1 MILSNITRF
10 PQSICL
16 CLIMGLFIGIP
27 HSQAF
32 AQELPLTL
40 LPAAQDAP
48 LGSLVE
54 VELHLSGL
62 GDAAAP
68 SLSAFDLTLD
78 FDPTVVTFETVQY
91 GDPLLGDPLD
101 VLNQGSL
108 TSTESDTGVVTALNL
123 SLDLPQE
130 LDTLQASAFR
140 LAVLTFTA
148 VGVGTSPLDITVH
161 AVGGDTLGDP
171 LLATAAGGTITVIEQ
186 PDLDN
191 DGVVNDSDNCPTVPN
206 PDQADA
212 DGDLVGDVCDPDDD
226 NDGIDD
232 SIDNCPFTANPD
244 QTDSDGDGLGD
255 SCDSDPDGDGIE
267 ASDNCPATPNPDQTD
282 SDGDGLG
289 DACDADDDNDGLDDT
304 QDNCPTLA
312 NPDQADLDSDGIGDV
327 CDADV
332 DGDGISNPT
341 DNCPTAANPGQDNT
355 DGDSAGDACDAD
367 DDNDGLLDEQDNCA
381 LIANPDQT
389 DTDGDGIGD
398 VCDGDLDGDGI
409 ANLNDNCPSV
419 PNSGQS
425 DLDGDGQGDVCDSD
439 IDGDGVSNDSDICP
453 GTPLGVVVA
462 PSTGCSL
469 AQLCPCEGP
478 RGTTVA
484 WRNYGRQ
491 YVSCVAQSAESFVAQ
506 GLLTKA
512 EKDVLVSQAALS
524 TCGEKK

>member
-1 MILSNITRF
+1 MIHVNIIRF

-16 CLIMGLFIGIP
+16 CLIMGLFIGVLRP
-27 HSQAF
+27 QVF

-62 GDAAAP
+62 GDATAP

-78 FDPTVVTFETVQY
+78 FDPTVLTFESVQY

-108 TSTESDTGVVTALNL
+108 NSTESDIGVVTALNL

-148 VGVGTSPLDITVH
+148 VGVGTSPLDITIH
-161 AVGGDTLGDP
+161 AVGDTLGDP
-171 LLATAAGGTITVIEQ
+171 LLATAAGGTITVTEQ

-267 ASDNCPATPNPDQTD
+267 AGDNCPVTP
-282 SDGDGLG
+282 
-289 DACDADDDNDGLDDT
+289 
-304 QDNCPTLA
+304 
-312 NPDQADLDSDGIGDV
+312 
-327 CDADV
+327 
-332 DGDGISNPT
+332 
-341 DNCPTAANPGQDNT
+341 
-355 DGDSAGDACDAD
+355 
-367 DDNDGLLDEQDNCA
+367 
-381 LIANPDQT
+381 NPDQT

-409 ANLNDNCPSV
+409 ANASDNCPAV

-425 DLDGDGQGDVCDSD
+425 DLNGDGQGDVCDAD
-439 IDGDGVSNDSDICP
+439 IDGDGVSNESDICP

-484 WRNYGRQ
+484 WRNHGK

-506 GLLTKA
+506 GLLTEA
-512 EKDVLVSQAALS
+512 EKDALVSQAAQS
-524 TCGEKK
+524 TCGEKN

>member
-1 MILSNITRF
+1 MTHVNTIRLPRSARLYLLLS
-10 PQSICL
+10 L
-16 CLIMGLFIGIP
+16 VLGLLAAP
-27 HSQAF
+27 VF

-40 LPAAQDAP
+40 LPVAQDAP

-68 SLSAFDLTLD
+68 SLSAFEITLN
-78 FDPTVVTFETVQY
+78 FDPTVLTFESVQY
-91 GDPLLGDPLD
+91 GDPLLGNPLD

-108 TSTESDTGVVTALNL
+108 TSTESDTGVVTALSL

-140 LAVLTFTA
+140 LAALTFIA
-148 VGVGTSPLDITVH
+148 VGVGMSPLDITFH
-161 AVGGDTLGDP
+161 AVGDALGDP
-171 LLATAAGGTITVIEQ
+171 MLATATGGTITVPEQ

-191 DGVVNDSDNCPTVPN
+191 DGVVNDSDNCPIVSN
-206 PDQADA
+206 PDQ
-212 DGDLVGDVCDPDDD
+212 DD
-226 NDGIDD
+226 
-232 SIDNCPFTANPD
+232 
-244 QTDSDGDGLGD
+244 
-255 SCDSDPDGDGIE
+255 
-267 ASDNCPATPNPDQTD
+267 
-282 SDGDGLG
+282 
-289 DACDADDDNDGLDDT
+289 
-304 QDNCPTLA
+304 
-312 NPDQADLDSDGIGDV
+312 
-327 CDADV
+327 
-332 DGDGISNPT
+332 
-341 DNCPTAANPGQDNT
+341 T
-355 DGDSAGDACDAD
+355 DGDSVGDACDAD
-367 DDNDGLLDEQDNCA
+367 DDNDGLLDEQDNCP

-389 DTDGDGIGD
+389 DTDGDRVGD
-398 VCDGDLDGDGI
+398 VCGG
-409 ANLNDNCPSV
+409 
-419 PNSGQS
+419 
-425 DLDGDGQGDVCDSD
+425 D
-439 IDGDGVSNDSDICP
+439 IDGDVDEDGVSNGSDICP